1 MKLYELEAKYREA
14 LDKLPVDAETGEI
27 LDDAAMDA
35 LETVVGD
42 LKEKVCS
49 VAAYSKE
56 LVAEADAIKAAYA
69 SMQARE
75 KALRNRADWLKCYA
89 RQTMLRTGLQKAESP
104 FCRVSIGKPM
114 QKVEVYD
121 INLLR
126 EAFLKPQVPK
136 ADLVKLKE
144 ALKAGEQVMGARL
157 IDGEP
162 VLRIA

>member
-1 MKLYELEAKYREA
+1 MKLYELETKYREA

-27 LDDAAMDA
+27 LDEQAMTA
-35 LETVVGD
+35 LETVQGD
-42 LKEKVCS
+42 LKEKLCS

-69 SMQARE
+69 SMQTRE
-75 KALRNRADWLKCYA
+75 KALRNRADWLKHYA
-89 RQTMLRTGLQKAESP
+89 RETMIRTGLQKAESP

-121 INLLR
+121 INLVS
-126 EAFLKPQVPK
+126 EAFLKPQAPK

-144 ALKAGEQVMGARL
+144 ALKAGERVMGARL

>member
-89 RQTMLRTGLQKAESP
+89 RQTMIRTGLQKAESP
-104 FCRVSIGKPM
+104 FCRVSIGKPL

-121 INLLR
+121 ISLLR
-126 EAFLKPQVPK
+126 EAFLKPQAPK

-144 ALKAGEQVMGARL
+144 ALKAGEQIMGARL
-157 IDGEP
+157 VNGEP

>member
-27 LDDAAMDA
+27 LDEQAMTA
-35 LETVVGD
+35 LETVQGD
-42 LKEKVCS
+42 LKDKVCS

-75 KALRNRADWLKCYA
+75 KALRNRADWLKCYT

-104 FCRVSIGKPM
+104 FCRVSIGKPL

-126 EAFLKPQVPK
+126 EAFLKPQAPK

>member
-1 MKLYELEAKYREA
+1 MKLYELEMKYREA

-27 LDDAAMDA
+27 LDEQAMTA
-35 LETVVGD
+35 LETVQGD
-42 LKEKVCS
+42 LKDKLCS

-75 KALRNRADWLKCYA
+75 KALRNRADWLKHYA
-89 RQTMLRTGLQKAESP
+89 RETMIRAGLQKAESP
-104 FCRVSIGKPM
+104 FCRVSIGKPL
-114 QKVEVYD
+114 QKVEIYD
-121 INLLR
+121 INLVSVQ
-126 EAFLKPQVPK
+126 FLKPQAPK

-144 ALKAGEQVMGARL
+144 ALKAGERVMGARL

>member
-75 KALRNRADWLKCYA
+75 KALRNRADWLKCYT

-104 FCRVSIGKPM
+104 FCRVSIGKPL

-126 EAFLKPQVPK
+126 EAFLKPQAPK

>member
-126 EAFLKPQVPK
+126 ESFLKPQAPK

-144 ALKAGEQVMGARL
+144 ALKAGEQIMGARL
-157 IDGEP
+157 VNGEP